1 MKEFVLGWWLK
12 INLFLYSLRRF
23 STVEI
28 LLSGALAGGAQET
41 TSFTWLSCWPWA
53 RNSFASS
60 SCQYLKY
67 DTSDFPDIGLG
78 FKGFFT

>member
-1 MKEFVLGWWLK
+1 LLG
-12 INLFLYSLRRF
+12 
-23 STVEI
+23 
-28 LLSGALAGGAQET
+28 AHAGLIA
-41 TSFTWLSCWPWA
+41 FWARLSCWPWA

-78 FKGFFT
+78 FKGFSPEGEANKKGRKIVNGN